1 MHEAG
6 VGCMEG
12 MLVIEGS
19 KKRNMKGQLEL
30 PLSTINKSI
39 ISSGCLRLFPTL
51 PSCNNKKSVLSR
63 SSNPATLQSATIV
76 AQSGK
81 AMAHDAKI
89 QASAW

>member
-12 MLVIEGS
+12 MLVIDGS

-30 PLSTINKSI
+30 PLSTINKSV

-51 PSCNNKKSVLSR
+51 PSCNNMKSVLSR
-63 SSNPATLQSATIV
+63 SSSYMPMGHILSLDFHI
-76 AQSGK
+76 GK
-81 AMAHDAKI
+81 TNFLMN
-89 QASAW
+89 